1 MGCHV
6 SGKKELMADVATM
19 PISKTIYEYWQ
30 QKRAMVLIRHFQA
43 SRALVSK
50 KKVSQ
55 LCGEENSN
63 SVELKNKSV
72 PVDIGST

>member
-1 MGCHV
+1 
-6 SGKKELMADVATM
+6 MADVATM

-30 QKRAMVLIRHFQA
+30 QKRLKRAMVLIRHFQA

-50 KKVSQ
+50 KKISQ
-55 LCGEENSN
+55 LNGEENSN